1 MRESGSLA
9 VFEEVSFF
17 FIPPILAQNDF
28 LREPP
33 SGCGA
38 FNVPPVSRLY
48 EARPKA
54 FKPPDGLLP
63 SERCHAGVVLPPSA
77 NILLLGIGFGI
88 GFGV

>member
-17 FIPPILAQNDF
+17 FMPPILAQNDF

-63 SERCHAGVVLPPSA
+63 SERCHAGVVEPPS
-77 NILLLGIGFGI
+77 LKFRLRGFSI
-88 GFGV
+88 